1 MHSMYRSSALGY
13 EFYAAFD
20 FFIWKQIKV
29 LVTPKRQHR
38 TFRKI
43 RALEAQP
50 EAPLIKRTVFN
61 ANLRFSRC
69 LAYFKPEKRHVR
81 PRPCRQLSKRFEDWS
96 DSGSQQFCHW
106 CSKIFTGGYGKSN
119 NSDHQEQT
127 TFTCPDTTVDHS
139 LSLAIPVW
147 REPQVSNRPSSSIM
161 SHHE

>member
-81 PRPCRQLSKRFEDWS
+81 HVPVGNFRSV
-96 DSGSQQFCHW
+96 
-106 CSKIFTGGYGKSN
+106 SKIGVTRVL
-119 NSDHQEQT
+119 NS
-127 TFTCPDTTVDHS
+127 S
-139 LSLAIPVW
+139 AIGAA
-147 REPQVSNRPSSSIM
+147 
-161 SHHE
+161 